1 MAPYRESLS
10 RLLTGRELEGAPFY
24 LITYASLAGFYAVA
38 MHSGSIWVPL
48 QFVGATAGGL
58 GWAGLGWLLSCQPAS
73 EPRTPIPCCTAS
85 MMLFAAGALI
95 AFIFPA
101 WVALGALKRRDPA
114 ALASPA
120 YWRLNA
126 WALMALG
133 AVQAV
138 AGVATTLFL
147 NRNQDH
153 DGGGGSGGAA
163 SLLFYLF

>member
-1 MAPYRESLS
+1 
-10 RLLTGRELEGAPFY
+10 
-24 LITYASLAGFYAVA
+24 
-38 MHSGSIWVPL
+38 
-48 QFVGATAGGL
+48 
-58 GWAGLGWLLSCQPAS
+58 
-73 EPRTPIPCCTAS
+73 

-95 AFIFPA
+95 AFSVPA

-138 AGVATTLFL
+138 AGVATALFL

-153 DGGGGSGGAA
+153 DGGGGGSGGAA